1 MAKITLSNIGHSYN
15 KDKDQSTWALKPLD
29 MVWESGKTYAL
40 LGPSGC
46 GKTTILNTISGLV
59 TPFQGRLLFDDQDVT
74 DVPTAQR
81 NIAQVFQFP
90 TIYRSMSVFENLSF
104 PLVCRGWKADKIK
117 ARVHEIA
124 EILEITDK
132 LGRSAV
138 KLGADEKQLI
148 SLGRGLVRDDV
159 SALLMDEPL
168 TVIDPQSKFELRKK
182 IKAINKINNLT
193 VIYVTHDQ
201 YEAMTFADE
210 LLVMS
215 FGEVIQRGTPEQLF
229 EKPNSK
235 YVGNFIGSPAMNFLP
250 VQVQSNEILF
260 GSTKLK
266 TNATKAEP
274 KGKAI
279 EVGIRPE
286 YVTLAKGAGENVIE
300 AELLGHDDL
309 GSVRVLK
316 CVSGGS
322 PVSVKI
328 ARSEGLPADKK
339 LFLKLPSEKSWLYQD
354 GHLA

>member
-15 KDKDQSTWALKPLD
+15 KDQDQSTWALKPID

-59 TPFQGRLLFDDQDVT
+59 TPHQGRLLFDDQDVT
-74 DVPTAQR
+74 DIPTAQR

-250 VQVQSNEILF
+250 VESTSGDINF

-266 TNATKAEP
+266 TQATSGAL
-274 KGKAI
+274 KGKAL

-286 YVTLAKGAGENVIE
+286 YVSLASGSGANVIQ
-300 AELLGHDDL
+300 AELLGHEDL

-316 CVSGGS
+316 CVSAGT
-322 PVSVKI
+322 PISVKI
-328 ARSEGLPADKK
+328 PRSQGLPTSKQFS
-339 LFLKLPSEKSWLYQD
+339 LSLPSEKLWVYQD

>member
-15 KDKDQSTWALKPLD
+15 KDKDQSTWALKPID

-46 GKTTILNTISGLV
+46 GKTTILNTISGLI
-59 TPFQGRLLFDDQDVT
+59 TPHQGRLLFDDKDVT
-74 DVPTAQR
+74 DIPTAQR

-124 EILEITDK
+124 EILDITDK

-250 VQVQSNEILF
+250 VESRSGEMFF
-260 GSTKLK
+260 GSTKLQVK
-266 TNATKAEP
+266 DSKGDL
-274 KGKAI
+274 KGKAL

-286 YVTLAKGAGENVIE
+286 YVSVASAPGENVLE
-300 AELLGHDDL
+300 ADLLGHDDL

-316 CVSGGS
+316 CISGGA
-322 PVSVKI
+322 PISVKI
-328 ARSEGLPADKK
+328 PRSQGIPASKK
-339 LFLKLPSEKSWLYQD
+339 LHLKLPSEKLWVYQD
-354 GHLA
+354 GNLA